1 MVVPAIARLAKPL
14 VASLL
19 VGALMSAFPTGADIP
34 GKSTLR
40 PLTVDDVLGTAML
53 GDAKFSPDGTW
64 LAYNLVP
71 PYDQL
76 ADYSYWL
83 YASALSGHQLWVMRP
98 SRKDAPVLQPGLDLE
113 ASNYLVGFSPDSR
126 FVVVLEHRRGVL
138 RLVACRLGAAE
149 CNRLPSSP
157 DIRDGNF
164 VGAAWN
170 ERLVWTSDTTFVS
183 PVRDAGPPGSGAY
196 SRGQTGTF
204 LWESW
209 NDAWR
214 GGVSTA
220 SEVVSTGRDR
230 SEDLSPGELVE
241 FNVETGVSK
250 VLTHARLA
258 GVRASPDGERL
269 VAARVSERQRPPADA
284 ALTRPETHPLFDR
297 RYAPVLLDA
306 KTGALRSV
314 EKIWSVD
321 PHSFTWSADGKKFA
335 VFGWAKGDPPHRGR
349 FYVIETATLAGTPLN
364 TSGLVLEPNDGRNWL
379 DGFNWWP
386 GPARTALLDAG
397 LVAFARPSAGGE
409 ANWFLLSKDAKPIN
423 LTSGMS
429 GVTGDLLFSDAS
441 AITTLTRSGPYR
453 ISGDGEQYSIAS
465 GASADWR
472 TLRFTS
478 RQKQSWVNEFRFS
491 AAHLRAP
498 LEPRDA
504 LVADENSAGGGRLLH
519 VDYRKSDPALAWQAI
534 ALKNSAVLAAS
545 ADGRTALV
553 SMREGSET
561 RLLLV
566 EEGQVAPREL
576 ARLNTHL
583 ASISRPG
590 TMLIDYSLRDPDGQE
605 PPRAAHACL
614 ILPPDYQP
622 YRRYPILVEIY
633 PTASSGG
640 CDTYLDAPRPGA
652 VVKDLW
658 ASRGFIYVRPS
669 IPLDLARTAD
679 GPIAGMPSLVEQSVD
694 ELVARGIADRER
706 IVLFGLSQGG
716 VSSLY
721 VAAKSD
727 RFAAIVSMNGWAD
740 FLSHYFGAHGINR
753 YFHLGQNG
761 GDNRWRYDC
770 ELEDADNYCPFGFGV
785 TALDDPEL
793 YARSSPVAAARGVS
807 APVLLVHTDLD
818 YFDIAQYDEMFG
830 ALDRAG
836 KEVRYV
842 RYWGEGHGLSSP
854 ANIRDLWRRI
864 DDFLV
869 EAGVTAQP
877 GNGASG
883 APATISGPASA
894 KD

>member
-1 MVVPAIARLAKPL
+1 MMAALILNLARYLF
-14 VASLL
+14 ASLL
-19 VGALMSAFPTGADIP
+19 VTVWVSVIAASADTQERSAR
-34 GKSTLR
+34 R

-64 LAYNLVP
+64 LAYNLIP

-83 YASALSGHQLWVMRP
+83 YAGGLSGHQLWVMQP
-98 SRKDAPVLQPGLDLE
+98 SRKDAPALQPGLDLE

-126 FVVVLEHRRGVL
+126 FVVVLEHRRGFL
-138 RLVACRLGAAE
+138 RLVTCRLGIAD
-149 CNRLPSSP
+149 CNRLPASP

-170 ERLVWTSDTTFVS
+170 ERLVWTSDTTFVF
-183 PVRDAGPPGSGAY
+183 PVRDSGQPGSGAY
-196 SRGQTGTF
+196 SRGLTGTF
-204 LWESW
+204 LWNSW
-209 NDAWR
+209 TEAWR
-214 GGVSTA
+214 GKVSTA

-230 SEDLSPGELVE
+230 SNDLSPGELVE

-258 GVRASPDGERL
+258 GVRASPDGSML

-297 RYAPVLLDA
+297 RYAPVLIDA
-306 KTGALRSV
+306 RTGAMRGV
-314 EKIWSVD
+314 EEIWSVD

-335 VFGWAKGDPPHRGR
+335 VFGWGKGDPPHVGR
-349 FYVIETATLAGTPLN
+349 FHVIASETLAGSPLI
-364 TSGLVLEPNDGRNWL
+364 TSGLVLEPNDGRNWQ

-397 LVAFARPSAGGE
+397 LVVFARPATGGE
-409 ANWFLLSKDAKPIN
+409 ANWFLLAEDAKPIN
-423 LTSGMS
+423 LTDGLT
-429 GVTGDLLFSDAS
+429 GVTADLLFSDAS
-441 AITTLTRSGPYR
+441 AIAVLTRNGPYR
-453 ISGDGEQYSIAS
+453 ISQDGGHYSVAP

-472 TLRFTS
+472 TLRFVS
-478 RQKQSWVNEFRFS
+478 RPRQSWVNEFRFS
-491 AAHLRAP
+491 ASHLRAP
-498 LEPRDA
+498 LEPRGA
-504 LVADENSAGGGRLLH
+504 LVADENAAGGGRLLH
-519 VDYRKSDPALAWQAI
+519 VDFRKSHPALAWQTI
-534 ALKNSAVLAAS
+534 ALENSAVLAAS
-545 ADGRTALV
+545 VDGRAALASV
-553 SMREGSET
+553 RAGSET
-561 RLLLV
+561 RLFLV
-566 EEGQVAPREL
+566 RDGQAAPREL

-583 ASISRPG
+583 SEIARPG
-590 TMLIDYSLRDPDGQE
+590 TLQIEYSLSDPGGQD
-605 PPRAAHACL
+605 PPRATGTCL
-614 ILPPDYQP
+614 ILPPDFQP
-622 YRRYPILVEIY
+622 GRRYPVLVEIY

-640 CDTYLDAPRPGA
+640 CETFMDAPRPGS

-658 ASRGFIYVRPS
+658 VSRGFIYLRPS
-669 IPLDLARTAD
+669 IPLDLARTTE
-679 GPIAGMPSLVEQSVD
+679 GPIAGMPSLVDQSVD
-694 ELVARGIADRER
+694 ELVARGIADPER
-706 IVLFGLSQGG
+706 LVLFGLSQGG

-727 RFAAIVSMNGWAD
+727 RFAAVISMNGWAD
-740 FLSHYFGAHGINR
+740 FLSHYFGALGINR

-770 ELEDADNYCPFGFGV
+770 ELEEADNYCPFGFGV
-785 TALDDPEL
+785 TALDDPEF
-793 YARSSPVAAARGVS
+793 YARSSPVVAARGVS

-869 EAGVTAQP
+869 EAGVTAQA
-877 GNGASG
+877 GNATSG
-883 APATISGPASA
+883 APARVSGPVSA
-894 KD
+894 EE